1 MFSLWRRV
9 PLSEEATLPHCS
21 TKQRITFRKT
31 DHLLFWKRGV
41 VVVGGGGGGTI
52 WIKHKTNAKC
62 SYVELQAPT
71 YLCISDVNFS
81 MENVPC
87 NNLFLWNA
95 LGVFCCSV
103 VKHILCNN
111 LLLICTEMW
120 FNAKVCIFLGFV
132 CFSKYRTSKTKTFP
146 VCNLLPYISMFR
158 FLFCFWLKV
167 AY

>member
-1 MFSLWRRV
+1 MKESSFIWRSNVTSLFYQTEDNLLKNWS
-9 PLSEEATLPHCS
+9 PTLLEE
-21 TKQRITFRKT
+21 
-31 DHLLFWKRGV
+31 RGGGS
-41 VVVGGGGGGTI
+41 GGGGGGGAI
-52 WIKHKTNAKC
+52 WMKHKTNAKC